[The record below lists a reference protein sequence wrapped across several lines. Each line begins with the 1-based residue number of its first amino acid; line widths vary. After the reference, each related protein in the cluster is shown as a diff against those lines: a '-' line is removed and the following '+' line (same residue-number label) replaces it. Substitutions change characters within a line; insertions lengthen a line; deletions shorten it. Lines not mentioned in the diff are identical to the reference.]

1 MTDKNK
7 RFLQKVSTLQSYVP
21 HSFVAKMMPK
31 NNEGNDGDSKFVKL
45 GNKLYQVIKNKKK
58 WEKQE
63 IGVTGTTTAAAS
75 TTTSGSGTGTT
86 TYNHVINL
94 EARYTQEPAGPR
106 ITLNWDYTST
116 DTSFV
121 ASGVVNIQIKRKRST
136 LGVMPSEYT
145 HILNSS
151 GNFISITGN
160 ENTIYSTSNV
170 ETFPD
175 DSVEN
180 SGTIFQ
186 YEYQYEI
193 SAFYGSDEMQPDSIV
208 EGTAESTN
216 YGPVPF
222 YRQRIQY
229 TENGTGV
236 YSYISDGDIESG
248 LWSNGNLV
256 ACATAA
262 NTPSSL
268 DTTGG
273 NVDFVELSQTSTY
286 LYGNFSSTS
295 LSTGKKLYTDSG
307 YSSLYT
313 QSSSYSRLGL
323 KGVAPTFYIFKTDSS
338 GNIDYLRDAKPA
350 NITSV
355 ALQGTAQNTSLTIRI
370 TADTVTTSSFTVYK
384 KVNGTSNYDAGTS
397 FTPSASGNTS
407 NTAVATDCQL
417 TGLAQLT
424 RYDVK
429 VVANGQGT
437 SADFEYSDASLT
449 TTGALAPTI
458 SVDDSDVTE
467 VKTASG
473 EYYSDVITMT
483 VTNGVGSITVQK
495 FPLSNDYKECQIR
508 VASSATDK
516 ITSGGTWI
524 TVSEFAGQTTVTP
537 SNGTLYLQFKGSMSY
552 KAATNTYFA
561 SRTKFTFR
569 ETTTGGTATQDVYAG
584 FYWQTLQ
591 P

>member
-21 HSFVAKMMPK
+21 HAFVAKMMPK
-31 NNEGNDGDSKFVKL
+31 NNEGKDGDSKFVKL
-45 GNKLYQVIKNKKK
+45 GNKLYQVIKNKKR

-63 IGVTGTTTAAAS
+63 IGVTGTTTAA
-75 TTTSGSGTGTT
+75 TTTSTSGSGTGTT

-94 EARYTQEPAGPR
+94 TAIYTQESAGPI

-116 DTSFV
+116 DTSFT

-160 ENTIYSTSNV
+160 ENTIYSTSNDQDFV
-170 ETFPD
+170 D

-180 SGTIFQ
+180 SGTVFQ

-193 SAFYGSDEMQPDSIV
+193 SAFYGSDAMQPDSIL

-222 YRQRIQY
+222 YSQRIQY
-229 TENGTGV
+229 TEDSGTYGISNG
-236 YSYISDGDIESG
+236 YIVTG

-256 ACATAA
+256 ACATAT
-262 NTPSSL
+262 NTPTSL
-268 DTTGG
+268 DDTEG
-273 NVDFVELSQTSTY
+273 NVAYDVLSQTSTS

-295 LSTGKKLYTDSG
+295 LSTGKKLYTDTG

-355 ALQGTAQNTSLTIRI
+355 ALQGSAQNTSLTIRI
-370 TADTVTTSSFTVYK
+370 TADTVTTSNFTVYK
-384 KVNGTSNYDAGTS
+384 KVNGTSNYDSGTT

-407 NTAVATDCQL
+407 NTAVTTDCQL

-449 TTGALAPTI
+449 TTGTSAPTI
-458 SVDDSDVTE
+458 SVNDSNVSE
-467 VKTASG
+467 VKSTG
-473 EYYSDVITMT
+473 GTYYSDVITMT
-483 VTNGVGSITVQK
+483 VTNGEGSIYVQK
-495 FPLSNDYKECQIR
+495 FPLSN
-508 VASSATDK
+508 
-516 ITSGGTWI
+516 
-524 TVSEFAGQTTVTP
+524 
-537 SNGTLYLQFKGSMSY
+537 N
-552 KAATNTYFA
+552 
-561 SRTKFTFR
+561 
-569 ETTTGGTATQDVYAG
+569 YADCEI
-584 FYWQTLQ
+584 
-591 P
+591 

>member
-7 RFLQKVSTLQSYVP
+7 KVLQKVSTLQSYVP
-21 HSFVAKMMPK
+21 HAFVAKMMPK
-31 NNEGNDGDSKFVKL
+31 NNEGKDGDSKFVKL
-45 GNKLYQVIKNKKK
+45 GNKLYQVIKNKKR

-63 IGVTGTTTAAAS
+63 IGVTGTTASTTS
-75 TTTSGSGTGTT
+75 TTTSSTT
-86 TYNHVINL
+86 TYTHNVDNL
-94 EARYTQEPAGPR
+94 QAEYTQEVGGPR
-106 ITLNWDYTST
+106 ITLTWDYIST
-116 DTSFV
+116 DNNFTSN
-121 ASGVVNIQIKRKRST
+121 GVINIKIKRKRST
-136 LGVMPSEYT
+136 LGVMPSDYT

-160 ENTIYSTSNV
+160 ESTIHSTSNV
-170 ETFPD
+170 QTFAD

-180 SGTIFQ
+180 SGSVYQ
-186 YEYQYEI
+186 YEYQYEV
-193 SAFYGSDEMQPDSIV
+193 SAFYGSDAMGPDSIL
-208 EGTAESTN
+208 EGTAPYTN
-216 YGPVPF
+216 YGPVPI
-222 YRQRIQY
+222 YTQRIQY
-229 TENGTGV
+229 TEDGTGT
-236 YSYISDGDIESG
+236 YSYISNGDIETG
-248 LWSNGNLV
+248 LWTNGNLV
-256 ACATAA
+256 ACASASD
-262 NTPSSL
+262 TPTSL

-273 NVDFVELSQTSTY
+273 NVPYNVLSQTSTS

-295 LSTGKKLYTDSG
+295 LSTGKKLYTDTG

-370 TADTVTTSSFTVYK
+370 TADTVTTSNFTVYK
-384 KVNGTSNYDAGTS
+384 KINGTSNYDSGTT

-429 VVANGQGT
+429 VVANGEGT

-449 TTGALAPTI
+449 TTGAQAPTI
-458 SVDDSDVTE
+458 SVNDNNVLE
-467 VKTASG
+467 VKTTAG
-473 EYYSDVITMT
+473 TYYSDVITMT
-483 VTNGVGSITVQK
+483 ITNGIGSIYVQK
-495 FPLSNDYKECQIR
+495 FPISNDYEDCKIR
-508 VASSATDK
+508 IASNANDK

-524 TVSEFAGQTTVTP
+524 TVSEYPNQTTLTP
-537 SNGTLYLQFKGSMSY
+537 SSGTLYLQFRGSISY
-552 KAATNTYFA
+552 KASTNTYYE
-561 SRTKFTFR
+561 SNTKFTFK
-569 ETTTGGTATQDVYAG
+569 ETTTGGTATQDVTAG
-584 FYWQTLQ
+584 FIWQQVQ

>member
-21 HSFVAKMMPK
+21 HAFVARMMPK
-31 NNEGNDGDSKFVKL
+31 NNEGKDGDSKFVKL
-45 GNKLYQVIKNKKK
+45 GNKLYQVIKNKKR

-63 IGVTGTTTAAAS
+63 IGVTGTTAT
-75 TTTSGSGTGTT
+75 TTTSSSSGTGTT

-94 EARYTQEPAGPR
+94 EATYTQESGGPR

-116 DTSFV
+116 DTNFT

-170 ETFPD
+170 QTFPD

-180 SGTIFQ
+180 SQDGFK

-193 SAFYGSDEMQPDSIV
+193 NAFYGSDAMQPDSIV

-229 TENGTGV
+229 TENSGFYG
-236 YSYISDGDIESG
+236 ISDGYIATG

-268 DTTGG
+268 DITGG
-273 NVDFVELSQTSTY
+273 NVAYDVLSQTSTS

-295 LSTGKKLYTDSG
+295 LSTGKKLYTDTG

-313 QSSSYSRLGL
+313 QSSTYSRLGL

-384 KVNGTSNYDAGTS
+384 KVNGTSNYDAGTT

-407 NTAVATDCQL
+407 NTAVATDCEL

-449 TTGALAPTI
+449 TTGTQAPTI
-458 SVDDSDVTE
+458 SVDDSNVVET
-467 VKTASG
+467 KTTSG
-473 EYYSDVITMT
+473 IYYSDVITMT

-495 FPLSNDYKECQIR
+495 FPISNNYEDCKIR

-524 TVSEFAGQTTVTP
+524 TVSEFAGQTTLTP
-537 SNGTLYLQFKGSMSY
+537 SNGVLYLQFRGSISY
-552 KAATNTYFA
+552 KAATNTYYE
-561 SRTKFTFR
+561 SQTKFTFR
-569 ETTTGGTATQDVYAG
+569 ETTTGGTATEDVFAG
-584 FYWQTLQ
+584 FIWEVAQ

>member
-21 HSFVAKMMPK
+21 HAFVAKMMPK

-45 GNKLYQVIKNKKK
+45 GNKLYQVIKNKKR

-63 IGVTGTTTAAAS
+63 IGVTGTTA
-75 TTTSGSGTGTT
+75 TTTTSSGSGTSTT
-86 TYNHVINL
+86 TYSHVINL
-94 EARYTQEPAGPR
+94 EATYTQESGGPR

-116 DTSFV
+116 DTNFT

-170 ETFPD
+170 QTYPD
-175 DSVEN
+175 NSVEN
-180 SGTIFQ
+180 SGTVFQ

-193 SAFYGSDEMQPDSIV
+193 SAFYGSDAMQPDSIV

-222 YRQRIQY
+222 YTQRIQY
-229 TENGTGV
+229 TEDSGTYG
-236 YSYISDGDIESG
+236 ISSGDIVTG

-273 NVDFVELSQTSTY
+273 NVAYDVLSQTSTS
-286 LYGNFSSTS
+286 LYGNFSLTS
-295 LSTGKKLYTDSG
+295 LSTGKKLYTDTG

-313 QSSSYSRLGL
+313 QSSTYSRLGL

-384 KVNGTSNYDAGTS
+384 KVNGTSNYDAGTT

-449 TTGALAPTI
+449 TTGAQVPTI
-458 SVDDSDVTE
+458 SVDDSNVVET
-467 VKTASG
+467 KTTSG
-473 EYYSDVITMT
+473 TYYSDVITMT

-495 FPLSNDYKECQIR
+495 FPISNNYEDCKIR

-537 SNGTLYLQFKGSMSY
+537 TNGTLYLQFRGSISY
-552 KAATNTYFA
+552 KASTDTYYE
-561 SRTKFTFR
+561 SQTKFTFR
-569 ETTTGGTATQDVYAG
+569 ETTTGGTATQDVFAG
-584 FYWQTLQ
+584 FIWQAVQ

>member
-45 GNKLYQVIKNKKK
+45 GNKLYQVIKNKKR

-94 EARYTQEPAGPR
+94 EATYTQESGGPR

-180 SGTIFQ
+180 SGTVFQ

-222 YRQRIQY
+222 YTQRIQY
-229 TENGTGV
+229 TENSGTYNISSG
-236 YSYISDGDIESG
+236 YIVTG

-273 NVDFVELSQTSTY
+273 NVAYDVLSQTSTF
-286 LYGNFSSTS
+286 LYGNFLLTS
-295 LSTGKKLYTDSG
+295 LSTGKKLYTDTG

-313 QSSSYSRLGL
+313 QSNSYSRLGL
-323 KGVAPTFYIFKTDSS
+323 KGLAPTFYIFKTDSS

-355 ALQGTAQNTSLTIRI
+355 ALQGAAQNTSLTIRI

-384 KVNGTSNYDAGTS
+384 KVNGTSNYDAGTT

-449 TTGALAPTI
+449 TTGAQAPTI
-458 SVDDSDVTE
+458 SVDDSNVVET
-467 VKTASG
+467 KSTSG
-473 EYYSDVITMT
+473 TYYSDVITMT
-483 VTNGVGSITVQK
+483 ITNGVGSITVQK
-495 FPLSNDYKECQIR
+495 FPISNNYEDCKIR
-508 VASSATDK
+508 IASSATDK

-524 TVSEFAGQTTVTP
+524 TVSEFAGQTTLTP
-537 SNGTLYLQFKGSMSY
+537 TNGILYLQFRGSISY
-552 KAATNTYFA
+552 KAATDTYYE
-561 SRTKFTFR
+561 SKTKFTFR
-569 ETTTGGTATQDVYAG
+569 EITTGGTATRDVFAG
-584 FYWQTLQ
+584 FVWPAVQ

>member
-21 HSFVAKMMPK
+21 HAFVAKMMPK
-31 NNEGNDGDSKFVKL
+31 NNEGKDGDSKFVKL

-63 IGVTGTTTAAAS
+63 IGVTGTTTAA
-75 TTTSGSGTGTT
+75 TTTSTSGSGTGTT

-94 EARYTQEPAGPR
+94 TAIYTQESAGPI

-116 DTSFV
+116 DTSFT

-160 ENTIYSTSNV
+160 ENTIYSTSNDQDFV
-170 ETFPD
+170 D

-180 SGTIFQ
+180 SGTVFQ

-193 SAFYGSDEMQPDSIV
+193 SAFYGSDAMQPDSIL

-222 YRQRIQY
+222 YSQRIQY
-229 TENGTGV
+229 TEDSGTYGISNG
-236 YSYISDGDIESG
+236 YIFTG

-256 ACATAA
+256 ACATAT
-262 NTPSSL
+262 NTPTSL
-268 DTTGG
+268 DDTGG
-273 NVDFVELSQTSTY
+273 NVAYDVLSQTSTS

-295 LSTGKKLYTDSG
+295 LSTGKKLYTDTG

-355 ALQGTAQNTSLTIRI
+355 ALQGSAQNTSLTIRI
-370 TADTVTTSSFTVYK
+370 TADTVTTSNFTVYK
-384 KVNGTSNYDAGTS
+384 KVNGTSNYDSGTT

-407 NTAVATDCQL
+407 NTAVTTDCQL

-449 TTGALAPTI
+449 TTGTSAPTI
-458 SVDDSDVTE
+458 SVNDNNVVE
-467 VKTASG
+467 VKSTG
-473 EYYSDVITMT
+473 GTYYSDVITMT
-483 VTNGVGSITVQK
+483 VTDGEGSIYVQK
-495 FPLSNDYKECQIR
+495 FPLSNNYKDCKIR

-524 TVSEFAGQTTVTP
+524 TVSEYAQQTTLTP
-537 SNGTLYLQFKGSMSY
+537 SSGTLYLQFRGSLSY
-552 KAATNTYFA
+552 RASTDTYYA

-584 FYWQTLQ
+584 FIWQVVQ

>member
-45 GNKLYQVIKNKKK
+45 GNKLYQVIKNKKR

-94 EARYTQEPAGPR
+94 EATYTQESGGPR

-170 ETFPD
+170 QTFPD

-180 SGTIFQ
+180 SGTVFQ

-222 YRQRIQY
+222 YTQRIQY
-229 TENGTGV
+229 TENSGT
-236 YSYISDGDIESG
+236 YNISSGDIVTG

-273 NVDFVELSQTSTY
+273 NVAYNVLSQTSTS
-286 LYGNFSSTS
+286 LYGNFSLTS
-295 LSTGKKLYTDSG
+295 LSTGKKLYTDTG

-384 KVNGTSNYDAGTS
+384 KVNGTSNYDAGTT

-449 TTGALAPTI
+449 TTGAQAPTI
-458 SVDDSDVTE
+458 SVDDSNVVET
-467 VKTASG
+467 KSTSG
-473 EYYSDVITMT
+473 TYYSDVITMT
-483 VTNGVGSITVQK
+483 ITNGVGSITVQK
-495 FPLSNDYKECQIR
+495 FPISNNYEDCKIR
-508 VASSATDK
+508 IASSATDK

-524 TVSEFAGQTTVTP
+524 TVSEFAGQTTLTP
-537 SNGTLYLQFKGSMSY
+537 TNGILYLQFRGSISY
-552 KAATNTYFA
+552 KAATDTYYE
-561 SRTKFTFR
+561 SKTKFTFR
-569 ETTTGGTATQDVYAG
+569 EITTGGTATRDVFAG
-584 FYWQTLQ
+584 FVWPAVQ

>member
-45 GNKLYQVIKNKKK
+45 GNKLYQVIKNKKR

-94 EARYTQEPAGPR
+94 EATYTQESGGPR

-180 SGTIFQ
+180 SGTVFQ

-222 YRQRIQY
+222 YTQRIQY
-229 TENGTGV
+229 TENSGT
-236 YSYISDGDIESG
+236 YNISSGDIVTG

-273 NVDFVELSQTSTY
+273 NVAYDVLSQTSTF
-286 LYGNFSSTS
+286 LYGNFLLTS
-295 LSTGKKLYTDSG
+295 LSTGKKLYTDTG

-313 QSSSYSRLGL
+313 QSNSYSRLGL
-323 KGVAPTFYIFKTDSS
+323 KGLAPTFYIFKTDSS

-384 KVNGTSNYDAGTS
+384 KVNGTSNYDAGTT

-407 NTAVATDCQL
+407 NIAVATDCQL

-449 TTGALAPTI
+449 TTGAQAPTI
-458 SVDDSDVTE
+458 SVDDSNVVET
-467 VKTASG
+467 KSTSG
-473 EYYSDVITMT
+473 TYYSDVITMT
-483 VTNGVGSITVQK
+483 ITNGVGSITVQK
-495 FPLSNDYKECQIR
+495 FPISNNYEDCKIR
-508 VASSATDK
+508 VASSANDK

-524 TVSEFAGQTTVTP
+524 TVSEFAGQTTLTP
-537 SNGTLYLQFKGSMSY
+537 TNGILYLQFRGSISY
-552 KAATNTYFA
+552 KAATDTYYE
-561 SRTKFTFR
+561 SKTKFTFR
-569 ETTTGGTATQDVYAG
+569 EITTGGTATRDVFAG
-584 FYWQTLQ
+584 FVWPAVQ

>member
-21 HSFVAKMMPK
+21 HAFVAKMMPK

-45 GNKLYQVIKNKKK
+45 GNKLYQVIKNKKR

-86 TYNHVINL
+86 TYSHVINL
-94 EARYTQEPAGPR
+94 TANYTQETAGPR

-116 DTSFV
+116 DTNFT

-170 ETFPD
+170 QTFPD
-175 DSVEN
+175 NSVEN
-180 SGTIFQ
+180 SGTVFQ

-193 SAFYGSDEMQPDSIV
+193 SAFYGSDAMQPDSIV

-222 YRQRIQY
+222 YTQRIQY
-229 TENGTGV
+229 TEDSGTYG
-236 YSYISDGDIESG
+236 ISDGYIVSG

-268 DTTGG
+268 DITGG
-273 NVDFVELSQTSTY
+273 NVAYDVLSQTSTS
-286 LYGNFSSTS
+286 LHGNFSSTS
-295 LSTGKKLYTDSG
+295 LSTGKKLYTDTG

-313 QSSSYSRLGL
+313 QSSTYSRLGL

-384 KVNGTSNYDAGTS
+384 KVNGTSNYDAGTT

-437 SADFEYSDASLT
+437 SADFEYSNASLT
-449 TTGALAPTI
+449 TTGAQVPTI
-458 SVDDSDVTE
+458 SVDDSNVVE
-467 VKTASG
+467 IKTTG
-473 EYYSDVITMT
+473 GTYYSDVITMT

-495 FPLSNDYKECQIR
+495 FPISNNYEDCKIR

-537 SNGTLYLQFKGSMSY
+537 TNGTLYLQFRGSLSY
-552 KAATNTYFA
+552 KAATDTYYE
-561 SRTKFTFR
+561 SQTKFTFR
-569 ETTTGGTATQDVYAG
+569 ETTTGGTATEDVFAG
-584 FYWQTLQ
+584 FIWQAVQ

>member
-7 RFLQKVSTLQSYVP
+7 RLLQKISTLQSYVP
-21 HSFVAKMMPK
+21 HAFVAKMMPK
-31 NNEGNDGDSKFVKL
+31 NNEGIDGDSKFVKL
-45 GNKLYQVIKNKKK
+45 GNKLYQVIKNKKR

-86 TYNHVINL
+86 TYSHVINL
-94 EARYTQEPAGPR
+94 TANYTQETAGPR

-116 DTSFV
+116 DTNFT

-160 ENTIYSTSNV
+160 ENTIHSTSNV
-170 ETFPD
+170 QTFYD

-180 SGTIFQ
+180 SGTVFQ

-222 YRQRIQY
+222 YTQRIQY
-229 TENGTGV
+229 TEDSGTYG
-236 YSYISDGDIESG
+236 ISDGYIATG
-248 LWSNGNLV
+248 LWSNGSLV

-262 NTPSSL
+262 NTPTSL
-268 DTTGG
+268 DITGG
-273 NVDFVELSQTSTY
+273 NVAYDVLSQTSTY
-286 LYGNFSSTS
+286 LYGNFSLTS
-295 LSTGKKLYTDSG
+295 LSTGKKLYTDTG
-307 YSSLYT
+307 YSNLYT

-355 ALQGTAQNTSLTIRI
+355 ALQGSAQDTSLTIRI
-370 TADTVTTSSFTVYK
+370 TADTVTTSNFTVYK
-384 KVNGTSNYDAGTS
+384 KVNGTSNYDSGTT

-417 TGLAQLT
+417 TGLAQVT

-449 TTGALAPTI
+449 TTGAQAPTI
-458 SVDDSDVTE
+458 SVDDDNVVEAKATGG
-467 VKTASG
+467 T
-473 EYYSDVITMT
+473 YYSDVITMT
-483 VTNGVGSITVQK
+483 VTNGVGSIYVQK
-495 FPLSNDYKECQIR
+495 FPLSNNYHNCFIR

-524 TVSEFAGQTTVTP
+524 SVSEFGQTTTLTP
-537 SNGTLYLQFKGSMSY
+537 SSGTLYLQFRGQISY
-552 KAATNTYFA
+552 KAATDTYFE
-561 SRTKFTFR
+561 SYTKFTFR
-569 ETTTGGTATQDVYAG
+569 ETTTGGTATEDVYAG
-584 FYWQTLQ
+584 FIWQSVQ

>member
-21 HSFVAKMMPK
+21 HAFVAKMMPK
-31 NNEGNDGDSKFVKL
+31 NNEGKDGDSKFVKL
-45 GNKLYQVIKNKKK
+45 GNKLYQVIKNKKR

-63 IGVTGTTTAAAS
+63 IGVTGTTTAA
-75 TTTSGSGTGTT
+75 TTTSTSGSGTGTT

-94 EARYTQEPAGPR
+94 TAIYTQESAGPI

-116 DTSFV
+116 DTSFT

-151 GNFISITGN
+151 GDFISITGN
-160 ENTIYSTSNV
+160 ENTIYSTSNDQDFV
-170 ETFPD
+170 D

-180 SGTIFQ
+180 SGTVFQ

-193 SAFYGSDEMQPDSIV
+193 SAFYGSDAMQPDSIL

-222 YRQRIQY
+222 YSQRIQY
-229 TENGTGV
+229 TEDSGTYGISNG
-236 YSYISDGDIESG
+236 YIFTG

-256 ACATAA
+256 ACATAT
-262 NTPSSL
+262 NTPTSL
-268 DTTGG
+268 DDTGG
-273 NVDFVELSQTSTY
+273 NVAYDVLSQTSTS

-295 LSTGKKLYTDSG
+295 LSTGKKLYTDTG

-355 ALQGTAQNTSLTIRI
+355 ALQGSAQNTSLTIRI
-370 TADTVTTSSFTVYK
+370 TADTVTTSNFTVYK
-384 KVNGTSNYDAGTS
+384 KVNGTSNYDAGTT

-407 NTAVATDCQL
+407 NTAVTTDCQL

-449 TTGALAPTI
+449 TTGTSAPTI
-458 SVDDSDVTE
+458 SVNDSNVSE
-467 VKTASG
+467 VKSTG
-473 EYYSDVITMT
+473 GTYYSDVITMT
-483 VTNGVGSITVQK
+483 VTNGEGSIYVQK
-495 FPLSNDYKECQIR
+495 FPLSNNYKDCKIR

-524 TVSEFAGQTTVTP
+524 TVSEYAQQTTLTP
-537 SNGTLYLQFKGSMSY
+537 SSGTLYLQFRGSLSY
-552 KAATNTYFA
+552 RASTDTYYA

-584 FYWQTLQ
+584 FIWQVVQ

>member
-45 GNKLYQVIKNKKK
+45 GNKLYQVIKNKKR

-94 EARYTQEPAGPR
+94 EATYTQESGGPR

-180 SGTIFQ
+180 SGTVFQ

-222 YRQRIQY
+222 YTQRIQY
-229 TENGTGV
+229 TENSGT
-236 YSYISDGDIESG
+236 YNISSGDIVTG

-273 NVDFVELSQTSTY
+273 NVAYDVLSQTSTS
-286 LYGNFSSTS
+286 LYGNFLLTT
-295 LSTGKKLYTDSG
+295 LSTGKKLYTDTG

-313 QSSSYSRLGL
+313 QSNSYSRLGL
-323 KGVAPTFYIFKTDSS
+323 KGLAPTFYIFKTDSS

-384 KVNGTSNYDAGTS
+384 KVNGTSNYDAGTT

-449 TTGALAPTI
+449 TTGAQAPTI
-458 SVDDSDVTE
+458 SVDDSNVVET
-467 VKTASG
+467 KSTSG
-473 EYYSDVITMT
+473 TYYSDVITMT
-483 VTNGVGSITVQK
+483 ITNGVGSITVQK
-495 FPLSNDYKECQIR
+495 FPISNNYEDCKIR
-508 VASSATDK
+508 IASSATDK

-524 TVSEFAGQTTVTP
+524 TVSEFAGQTTLTP
-537 SNGTLYLQFKGSMSY
+537 TNGILYLQFRGSISY
-552 KAATNTYFA
+552 KAATDTYYE
-561 SRTKFTFR
+561 SKTKFTFR
-569 ETTTGGTATQDVYAG
+569 EITTGGTATRDVFAG
-584 FYWQTLQ
+584 FVWPAVQ

>member
-7 RFLQKVSTLQSYVP
+7 RLLQKISTLQSYVP
-21 HSFVAKMMPK
+21 HAFVAKMMPK
-31 NNEGNDGDSKFVKL
+31 NNEGIDGDSKFVKL
-45 GNKLYQVIKNKKK
+45 GNKLYQVIKNKKR

-63 IGVTGTTTAAAS
+63 IGVTGTTTAATS

-86 TYNHVINL
+86 TYSHVINL
-94 EARYTQEPAGPR
+94 TANYTQETAGPR

-116 DTSFV
+116 DTNFT

-170 ETFPD
+170 QTFAD

-180 SGTIFQ
+180 SGTVFQ

-222 YRQRIQY
+222 YTQRIQY
-229 TENGTGV
+229 TEDSGTYG
-236 YSYISDGDIESG
+236 ISDGYIATG
-248 LWSNGNLV
+248 LWSNGSLV

-262 NTPSSL
+262 NTPTSL
-268 DTTGG
+268 DITGG
-273 NVDFVELSQTSTY
+273 NVAYDVLSQTSTY
-286 LYGNFSSTS
+286 LYGNFSLTS
-295 LSTGKKLYTDSG
+295 LSTGKKLYTDTG
-307 YSSLYT
+307 YSNLYT

-355 ALQGTAQNTSLTIRI
+355 ALQGSAQDTSLTIRI
-370 TADTVTTSSFTVYK
+370 TADTVTTSNFTVYK
-384 KVNGTSNYDAGTS
+384 KVNGTSNYDSGTT

-417 TGLAQLT
+417 TGLAQVT

-449 TTGALAPTI
+449 TTGAQAPTI
-458 SVDDSDVTE
+458 SVDDDNVVEAKATGG
-467 VKTASG
+467 T
-473 EYYSDVITMT
+473 YYSDVITMT
-483 VTNGVGSITVQK
+483 VTNGVGSIYVQK
-495 FPLSNDYKECQIR
+495 FPLSNNYHNCFIR

-524 TVSEFAGQTTVTP
+524 SVSEFGQTTTLTP
-537 SNGTLYLQFKGSMSY
+537 SSGTLYLQFRGQISY
-552 KAATNTYFA
+552 KAATDTYFE
-561 SRTKFTFR
+561 SYTKFTFR
-569 ETTTGGTATQDVYAG
+569 ETTTGGTATEDVYAG
-584 FYWQTLQ
+584 FIWQSVQ

>member
-7 RFLQKVSTLQSYVP
+7 RLLQKISTLQSYVP
-21 HSFVAKMMPK
+21 HAFVAKMMPK
-31 NNEGNDGDSKFVKL
+31 NNEGIDGDSKFVKL
-45 GNKLYQVIKNKKK
+45 GNKLYQVIKNKKR

-63 IGVTGTTTAAAS
+63 IGVTGTTTAATS

-86 TYNHVINL
+86 TYSHVINL
-94 EARYTQEPAGPR
+94 TANYTQETAGPR

-116 DTSFV
+116 DTNFT

-170 ETFPD
+170 QTFYD

-180 SGTIFQ
+180 SGTVFQ

-222 YRQRIQY
+222 YTQRIQY
-229 TENGTGV
+229 TEDSGTYG
-236 YSYISDGDIESG
+236 ISDGYIATG
-248 LWSNGNLV
+248 LWSNGSLV

-262 NTPSSL
+262 NTPTSL
-268 DTTGG
+268 DITGG
-273 NVDFVELSQTSTY
+273 NVAYDVLSQTSTY
-286 LYGNFSSTS
+286 LYGNFSLTS
-295 LSTGKKLYTDSG
+295 LSTGKKLYTDTG
-307 YSSLYT
+307 YSNLYT

-355 ALQGTAQNTSLTIRI
+355 ALQGSAQDTSLTIRI
-370 TADTVTTSSFTVYK
+370 TADTVTTSNFTVYK
-384 KVNGTSNYDAGTS
+384 KVNGTSNYDSGTT

-417 TGLAQLT
+417 TGLAQVT

-449 TTGALAPTI
+449 TTGAQAPTI
-458 SVDDSDVTE
+458 SVDDDNVVEAKATGG
-467 VKTASG
+467 T
-473 EYYSDVITMT
+473 YYSDVITMT
-483 VTNGVGSITVQK
+483 VTNGVGSIYVQK
-495 FPLSNDYKECQIR
+495 FPLSNNYHNCFIR

-524 TVSEFAGQTTVTP
+524 SVSEFGQTTTLTP
-537 SNGTLYLQFKGSMSY
+537 SSGTLYLQFRGQISY
-552 KAATNTYFA
+552 KAATDTYFE
-561 SRTKFTFR
+561 SYTKFTFR
-569 ETTTGGTATQDVYAG
+569 ETTTGGTATEDVYAG
-584 FYWQTLQ
+584 FIWQSVQ

>member
-45 GNKLYQVIKNKKK
+45 GNKLYQVIKNKKR

-63 IGVTGTTTAAAS
+63 IGVTGTTTAA
-75 TTTSGSGTGTT
+75 TTTSTSGSGTGTT

-94 EARYTQEPAGPR
+94 TATYTQESAGPR
-106 ITLNWDYTST
+106 ITLNWTYTST
-116 DTSFV
+116 DTNFNSN
-121 ASGVVNIQIKRKRST
+121 GVINFKIKRKRST

-160 ENTIYSTSNV
+160 ENTIHSSSNMSP
-170 ETFPD
+170 TFSD

-180 SGTIFQ
+180 SGTVFQ

-193 SAFYGSDEMQPDSIV
+193 SAFYGSDAMQPDSIL
-208 EGTAESTN
+208 EGTAEATN

-229 TENGTGV
+229 TENSGTYG
-236 YSYISDGDIESG
+236 ISDGDIVTG

-262 NTPSSL
+262 NTPTSL
-268 DTTGG
+268 DITGG
-273 NVDFVELSQTSTY
+273 NVAYNVLSQTSTS
-286 LYGNFSSTS
+286 LYGNFALHN
-295 LSTGKKLYTDSG
+295 LSTGKKLYTNSS

-313 QSSSYSRLGL
+313 QSSTYSRLGL

-355 ALQGTAQNTSLTIRI
+355 ALQGSAQNTSLTIRI
-370 TADTVTTSSFTVYK
+370 TADTVTTSNFTVYK
-384 KVNGTSNYDAGTS
+384 KVNGTSNYDAGTT

-437 SADFEYSDASLT
+437 SQEFEYSNASLT
-449 TTGALAPTI
+449 TTGAQAPTI
-458 SVDDSDVTE
+458 SVDDNNVVETKST
-467 VKTASG
+467 SG
-473 EYYSDVITMT
+473 TYYSDVITMT
-483 VTNGVGSITVQK
+483 VTNGVGSIYVQK
-495 FPLSNDYKECQIR
+495 FPISNNYEDCKIR

-524 TVSEFAGQTTVTP
+524 TVSEFAQQTTLTP
-537 SNGTLYLQFKGSMSY
+537 SSGTLYLQFRGSISY
-552 KAATNTYFA
+552 KAATDTYYA
-561 SRTKFTFR
+561 SQTKFTFR

-584 FYWQTLQ
+584 FIWQVVQ

>member
-21 HSFVAKMMPK
+21 HAFVAKMMPK
-31 NNEGNDGDSKFVKL
+31 NNEGKDGDSKFVKL
-45 GNKLYQVIKNKKK
+45 GNKLYQVIKNKKR

-63 IGVTGTTTAAAS
+63 IGVTGTTA
-75 TTTSGSGTGTT
+75 TTTTSSGSGTSTT
-86 TYNHVINL
+86 TYSHVINL
-94 EARYTQEPAGPR
+94 EATYTQESGGPR

-116 DTSFV
+116 DTNFT

-170 ETFPD
+170 QTYPD
-175 DSVEN
+175 NSVEN
-180 SGTIFQ
+180 SGTVFQ

-193 SAFYGSDEMQPDSIV
+193 SAFYGSDAMQPDSIV

-222 YRQRIQY
+222 YYQRIQY
-229 TENGTGV
+229 TEDSGT
-236 YSYISDGDIESG
+236 YNISSGDIVTG

-268 DTTGG
+268 DFTAG
-273 NVDFVELSQTSTY
+273 NVAYDVLSQTSTS

-313 QSSSYSRLGL
+313 QSSTYSRLGL

-384 KVNGTSNYDAGTS
+384 KVNGTSNYDAGTA

-449 TTGALAPTI
+449 TTGAQVPTI
-458 SVDDSDVTE
+458 SVDDSNVVET
-467 VKTASG
+467 KTTSG
-473 EYYSDVITMT
+473 TYYSDVITMT

-495 FPLSNDYKECQIR
+495 FPISNDYEDCKIR

-537 SNGTLYLQFKGSMSY
+537 TNGTLYLQFRGSISY
-552 KAATNTYFA
+552 KASTDTYYE
-561 SRTKFTFR
+561 SQTKFTFR
-569 ETTTGGTATQDVYAG
+569 ETTTGGTATQDVFAG
-584 FYWQTLQ
+584 FIWQAVQ

>member
-45 GNKLYQVIKNKKK
+45 GNKLYQVIKNKKR

-94 EARYTQEPAGPR
+94 EATYTQESGGPR

-180 SGTIFQ
+180 SGTVFQ

-222 YRQRIQY
+222 YTQRIQY
-229 TENGTGV
+229 TENSGT
-236 YSYISDGDIESG
+236 YNISSGDIVTG

-273 NVDFVELSQTSTY
+273 NVAYDVLSQTSTS
-286 LYGNFSSTS
+286 LYGNFLLTT
-295 LSTGKKLYTDSG
+295 LSTGKKLYTDTG

-313 QSSSYSRLGL
+313 QSNSYSRLGL
-323 KGVAPTFYIFKTDSS
+323 KGLAPTFYIFKTDSS

-355 ALQGTAQNTSLTIRI
+355 ALQGAAQNTSLTIRI

-384 KVNGTSNYDAGTS
+384 KVNGTSNYDAGTT

-449 TTGALAPTI
+449 TTGAQAPTI
-458 SVDDSDVTE
+458 SVDDSNVVET
-467 VKTASG
+467 KSTSG
-473 EYYSDVITMT
+473 TYYSDVITMT
-483 VTNGVGSITVQK
+483 ITNGVGSITVQK
-495 FPLSNDYKECQIR
+495 FPISNNYEDCKIR
-508 VASSATDK
+508 IASSATDK

-524 TVSEFAGQTTVTP
+524 TVSEFAGQTTLTP
-537 SNGTLYLQFKGSMSY
+537 TNGILYLQFRGSISY
-552 KAATNTYFA
+552 KAATDTYYE
-561 SRTKFTFR
+561 SKTKFTFR
-569 ETTTGGTATQDVYAG
+569 EITTGGTATRDVFAG
-584 FYWQTLQ
+584 FVWPAVQ

>member
-21 HSFVAKMMPK
+21 HAFVAKMMPK
-31 NNEGNDGDSKFVKL
+31 NNEGKDGDSKFVKL
-45 GNKLYQVIKNKKK
+45 GNKLYQVIKNKKR

-63 IGVTGTTTAAAS
+63 IGVTGTTTTA
-75 TTTSGSGTGTT
+75 TTTSTSGSVTGTT

-94 EARYTQEPAGPR
+94 TATYTQEPAGPR

-116 DTSFV
+116 DTSFT

-170 ETFPD
+170 QTFPD
-175 DSVEN
+175 NSVEN
-180 SGTIFQ
+180 SSTAFQ

-193 SAFYGSDEMQPDSIV
+193 SAFYGSDAMQPDSIL

-222 YRQRIQY
+222 YSQRIQY
-229 TENGTGV
+229 TEDSGTYGISNG
-236 YSYISDGDIESG
+236 YIVTG

-256 ACATAA
+256 ACATAT
-262 NTPSSL
+262 NTPTSL

-273 NVDFVELSQTSTY
+273 NVAYDVLSQTSTS

-295 LSTGKKLYTDSG
+295 LSTGKKLYTDTG

-313 QSSSYSRLGL
+313 QSSTYSRLGL

-355 ALQGTAQNTSLTIRI
+355 ALQGSAQNTSLTIRI
-370 TADTVTTSSFTVYK
+370 TADTVTTSNFTVYK
-384 KVNGTSNYDAGTS
+384 KVNGTSNYDSGTT

-429 VVANGQGT
+429 VVANGEGASQE
-437 SADFEYSDASLT
+437 FEYSDSSLT
-449 TTGALAPTI
+449 TTGTQAPTI
-458 SVDDSDVTE
+458 SVDDNDVVET
-467 VKTASG
+467 KSTSG
-473 EYYSDVITMT
+473 TYYSDVITMT
-483 VTNGVGSITVQK
+483 VTNGVGSIYVQK
-495 FPLSNDYKECQIR
+495 FPISNNYEDCKIR
-508 VASSATDK
+508 IASSATDK

-524 TVSEFAGQTTVTP
+524 TVSEFAQQTTLTP
-537 SNGTLYLQFKGSMSY
+537 SSGTLYLQFRGSISY
-552 KAATNTYFA
+552 KAATDTYYA
-561 SRTKFTFR
+561 SQTKFTFR

-584 FYWQTLQ
+584 FIWQLVQ

>member
-45 GNKLYQVIKNKKK
+45 GNKLYQVIKNKKR

-94 EARYTQEPAGPR
+94 EATYTQESGGPR
-106 ITLNWDYTST
+106 ITLNWTYTST
-116 DTSFV
+116 DTNFNSN
-121 ASGVVNIQIKRKRST
+121 GVINFKIKRKRST

-160 ENTIYSTSNV
+160 ENTIYSSSNISP
-170 ETFPD
+170 TFPD

-180 SGTIFQ
+180 SGTVFQ

-222 YRQRIQY
+222 YTQRIQY
-229 TENGTGV
+229 TENSGT
-236 YSYISDGDIESG
+236 YNISSGDIVTG

-273 NVDFVELSQTSTY
+273 NVDFVELSQTSTS
-286 LYGNFSSTS
+286 LYGNFLLTT
-295 LSTGKKLYTDSG
+295 LSTGKKLYTDTG

-313 QSSSYSRLGL
+313 QSNSYSRLGL
-323 KGVAPTFYIFKTDSS
+323 KGLAPTFYIFKTDSS

-355 ALQGTAQNTSLTIRI
+355 ALQGAAQNTSLTIRI

-449 TTGALAPTI
+449 TTGAQAPTI
-458 SVDDSDVTE
+458 SVDDSNVVET
-467 VKTASG
+467 KSTSG
-473 EYYSDVITMT
+473 TYYSDVITMT
-483 VTNGVGSITVQK
+483 ITNGVGSITVQK
-495 FPLSNDYKECQIR
+495 FPISNNYEDCKIR

-524 TVSEFAGQTTVTP
+524 TVSEFAGQTTLTP
-537 SNGTLYLQFKGSMSY
+537 TNGILYLQFRGSISY
-552 KAATNTYFA
+552 KAATNTYYE
-561 SRTKFTFR
+561 SYTKFTFR

-584 FYWQTLQ
+584 FVWPAVQ

>member
-21 HSFVAKMMPK
+21 HAFVAKMMPK
-31 NNEGNDGDSKFVKL
+31 NNEGKDGDSKFVKL
-45 GNKLYQVIKNKKK
+45 GNKLYQVIKNKKR

-63 IGVTGTTTAAAS
+63 IGVTGTTTTA
-75 TTTSGSGTGTT
+75 TTTSTSGSGTGTT

-94 EARYTQEPAGPR
+94 TATYTQEPAGPR

-116 DTSFV
+116 DTSFT

-170 ETFPD
+170 QTFPD
-175 DSVEN
+175 NSVEN
-180 SGTIFQ
+180 SGTVFQ

-193 SAFYGSDEMQPDSIV
+193 SAFYGSDAMESDSIV

-222 YRQRIQY
+222 YTQRIQY
-229 TENGTGV
+229 TEDSGTYG
-236 YSYISDGDIESG
+236 ISDGDIVTG

-256 ACATAA
+256 ACATAT
-262 NTPSSL
+262 NTPTSL
-268 DTTGG
+268 DITGG
-273 NVDFVELSQTSTY
+273 NVAYDVLSQTSTS

-295 LSTGKKLYTDSG
+295 LSTGKKLYTDTG

-313 QSSSYSRLGL
+313 QSGSYSRLGL

-355 ALQGTAQNTSLTIRI
+355 ALQGSAQNTSLTIRI
-370 TADTVTTSSFTVYK
+370 TADTVTTSNFTVYK
-384 KVNGTSNYDAGTS
+384 KVNGTSNYDSGTT

-429 VVANGQGT
+429 VVANGEGVSQE
-437 SADFEYSDASLT
+437 FEYSNASLT
-449 TTGALAPTI
+449 TTGAQAPTI
-458 SVDDSDVTE
+458 SVDDSNVIET
-467 VKTASG
+467 KSTSG
-473 EYYSDVITMT
+473 TYYSDVITMT
-483 VTNGVGSITVQK
+483 VTNGVGSIYVQK
-495 FPLSNDYKECQIR
+495 FPISNNYEDCKIR

-524 TVSEFAGQTTVTP
+524 TVSEFAQQTTLTP
-537 SNGTLYLQFKGSMSY
+537 SSGTLYLQFRGSISY
-552 KAATNTYFA
+552 KAATDTYYA
-561 SRTKFTFR
+561 SQTKFTFR

-584 FYWQTLQ
+584 FIWQVVQ

>member
-7 RFLQKVSTLQSYVP
+7 RLLQKISTLQSYVP
-21 HSFVAKMMPK
+21 HAFVAKMMPK
-31 NNEGNDGDSKFVKL
+31 NNEGKDGDSKFVKL
-45 GNKLYQVIKNKKK
+45 GNKLYQVIKNKKR

-86 TYNHVINL
+86 TYSHVINL
-94 EARYTQEPAGPR
+94 TANYTQETAGPR

-116 DTSFV
+116 DTNFT

-170 ETFPD
+170 QTYPD

-180 SGTIFQ
+180 SGTVFQ

-222 YRQRIQY
+222 YTQRIQY
-229 TENGTGV
+229 TEDSGFYG
-236 YSYISDGDIESG
+236 ISDGYIETG

-268 DTTGG
+268 DITGG
-273 NVDFVELSQTSTY
+273 NVAYDVLSQTSTS
-286 LYGNFSSTS
+286 LYGNFLSTS
-295 LSTGKKLYTDSG
+295 LSTGKKLYTDTG
-307 YSSLYT
+307 YSNLYT
-313 QSSSYSRLGL
+313 QSGSYSRLGL
-323 KGVAPTFYIFKTDSS
+323 KGVAPSFYIFKTDSS

-355 ALQGTAQNTSLTIRI
+355 ALQGSAQNTSLTIRI
-370 TADTVTTSSFTVYK
+370 TADTVTTSNFTVYK
-384 KVNGTSNYDAGTS
+384 KVNGTSNYDSGTT

-407 NTAVATDCQL
+407 NTAVVTDCQL
-417 TGLAQLT
+417 TGLAQVT

-449 TTGALAPTI
+449 TTGAQAPTI
-458 SVDDSDVTE
+458 SVDDDNVIE
-467 VKTASG
+467 VKATG
-473 EYYSDVITMT
+473 GTYYSDVITMT

-495 FPLSNDYKECQIR
+495 FPISNNYHNCFIR
-508 VASSATDK
+508 VASSANDK

-524 TVSEFAGQTTVTP
+524 SVSEYPNQTTLTP
-537 SNGTLYLQFKGSMSY
+537 SNGTLYLQFRGQISY
-552 KAATNTYFA
+552 KAITDTYYE
-561 SRTKFTFR
+561 SQTKFTFK
-569 ETTTGGTATQDVYAG
+569 ETTTGGTATKDVFAG
-584 FYWQTLQ
+584 FIWQQVQ

>member
-45 GNKLYQVIKNKKK
+45 GNKLYQVIKNKKR

-94 EARYTQEPAGPR
+94 EATYTQESGGPR

-180 SGTIFQ
+180 SGTVFQ

-222 YRQRIQY
+222 YTQRIQY
-229 TENGTGV
+229 TENSGTYG
-236 YSYISDGDIESG
+236 ISSGDIVTG

-273 NVDFVELSQTSTY
+273 NVAYNVLSQTSTS
-286 LYGNFSSTS
+286 LYGNFLLTT
-295 LSTGKKLYTDSG
+295 LSTGKKLYTDTG
-307 YSSLYT
+307 YSNLYT
-313 QSSSYSRLGL
+313 QSNSYSRLGL
-323 KGVAPTFYIFKTDSS
+323 KGLAPTFYIFKTDSS

-384 KVNGTSNYDAGTS
+384 KVNGTSNYDAGTT

-449 TTGALAPTI
+449 TTGAQAPTI
-458 SVDDSDVTE
+458 SVDDSNVVET
-467 VKTASG
+467 KSTSG
-473 EYYSDVITMT
+473 TYYSDVITMT
-483 VTNGVGSITVQK
+483 ITNGVGSITVQK
-495 FPLSNDYKECQIR
+495 FPISNNYEDCKIR
-508 VASSATDK
+508 IASSATDK

-524 TVSEFAGQTTVTP
+524 TVSEFAGQTTLTP
-537 SNGTLYLQFKGSMSY
+537 TNGILYLQFRGSISY
-552 KAATNTYFA
+552 KAATDTYYE
-561 SRTKFTFR
+561 SKTKFTFR
-569 ETTTGGTATQDVYAG
+569 EITTGGTATRDVFAG
-584 FYWQTLQ
+584 FVWPAVQ

>member
-45 GNKLYQVIKNKKK
+45 GNKLYQVIKNKKR

-94 EARYTQEPAGPR
+94 EATYTQESGGPR

-180 SGTIFQ
+180 SGTVFQ

-222 YRQRIQY
+222 YTQRIQY
-229 TENGTGV
+229 TENSGTYG
-236 YSYISDGDIESG
+236 ISSGDIVTG

-273 NVDFVELSQTSTY
+273 NVAYNVLSQTSTS
-286 LYGNFSSTS
+286 LYGNFSLTS
-295 LSTGKKLYTDSG
+295 LSTGKKLYTDTG
-307 YSSLYT
+307 YSNLYT
-313 QSSSYSRLGL
+313 QSNSYSRLGL
-323 KGVAPTFYIFKTDSS
+323 KGLAPTFYIFKTDSS

-384 KVNGTSNYDAGTS
+384 KVNGTSNYDAGTT

-449 TTGALAPTI
+449 TTGAQAPTI
-458 SVDDSDVTE
+458 SVDDSNVVET
-467 VKTASG
+467 KSTSG
-473 EYYSDVITMT
+473 TYYSDVITMT
-483 VTNGVGSITVQK
+483 ITNGVGSITVQK
-495 FPLSNDYKECQIR
+495 FPISNNYEDCKIR
-508 VASSATDK
+508 IASSATDK

-524 TVSEFAGQTTVTP
+524 TVSEFAGQTTLTP
-537 SNGTLYLQFKGSMSY
+537 TNGILYLQFRGSISY
-552 KAATNTYFA
+552 KAATDTYYE
-561 SRTKFTFR
+561 SKTKFTFR
-569 ETTTGGTATQDVYAG
+569 EITTGGTATRDVFAG
-584 FYWQTLQ
+584 FVWPAVQ

>member
-21 HSFVAKMMPK
+21 HAFVAKMMPK
-31 NNEGNDGDSKFVKL
+31 NNEGNDGDSKFIKL
-45 GNKLYQVIKNKKK
+45 GNKLYQVIKNKKR

-75 TTTSGSGTGTT
+75 TATSSSGTGTT

-94 EARYTQEPAGPR
+94 TAEYTQETAGPR
-106 ITLNWDYTST
+106 ITLDWDYTST
-116 DTSFV
+116 DTNFT

-170 ETFPD
+170 QTFPD

-180 SGTIFQ
+180 SGTVFQ

-193 SAFYGSDEMQPDSIV
+193 SASYGSDAMQPDSIV

-222 YRQRIQY
+222 YTQRIQY
-229 TENGTGV
+229 TEDSGFYG
-236 YSYISDGDIESG
+236 ISDGDIETG

-256 ACATAA
+256 ACATASD
-262 NTPSSL
+262 TPTSL
-268 DTTGG
+268 DITGG
-273 NVDFVELSQTSTY
+273 NVAYDVLSQTSTS

-307 YSSLYT
+307 YSNLYT
-313 QSSSYSRLGL
+313 QSGSYSRLGL

-338 GNIDYLRDAKPA
+338 GNIDYLRNAKPA

-355 ALQGTAQNTSLTIRI
+355 ALQGSAQNTSLTIRI
-370 TADTVTTSSFTVYK
+370 TADTVTTSNFTVYK
-384 KVNGTSNYDAGTS
+384 KVNGTSNYDAGTT
-397 FTPSASGNTS
+397 FTPSANGNTS

-429 VVANGQGT
+429 VVANGEGT
-437 SADFEYSDASLT
+437 SADFEYSDSSLT
-449 TTGALAPTI
+449 TTGAQAPTI
-458 SVDDSDVTE
+458 SVDDNNVLE
-467 VKTASG
+467 VKSTG
-473 EYYSDVITMT
+473 GTYYSDVITMT

-495 FPLSNDYKECQIR
+495 FPISNNYEDCKIR
-508 VASSATDK
+508 IASSATDK

-524 TVSEFAGQTTVTP
+524 TVSEYPNQTTLTP
-537 SNGTLYLQFKGSMSY
+537 SSGTLYLQFRGSISY
-552 KAATNTYFA
+552 KASTNTYYE
-561 SRTKFTFR
+561 SQTKFTFK
-569 ETTTGGTATQDVYAG
+569 ETTTGGTATQDVSAG
-584 FYWQTLQ
+584 FIWQQVQ